1 MLKEIF
7 HDSFENFEITR
18 NCMENHTSAPE
29 WTAKVVFLVQ
39 MLPTFSGRCNHYF
52 GDIRLKI
59 LRLPIF
65 NMLFQM
71 VLTKFFKRDLLFLCL
86 SKVDQVIKSCKEPIP
101 LTIIS
106 LAFKKQLVSML

>member
-7 HDSFENFEITR
+7 HDRFENFEITR
-18 NCMENHTSAPE
+18 NCMENHASPPE

-65 NMLFQM
+65 NMLALSDGANEIFQKGFTGF
-71 VLTKFFKRDLLFLCL
+71 VFTE
-86 SKVDQVIKSCKEPIP
+86 S
-101 LTIIS
+101 
-106 LAFKKQLVSML
+106 